1 MMGRREAIFEKEE
14 KHMSKVI
21 MSGNEAVARGCYEAG
36 VHFAAAYP
44 GTPSTEI
51 LENIGG
57 LYKENIYAEWAP
69 NEKVAAEA
77 ALGASIGGMRAIC
90 TFKHVGMNVAADPI
104 FTAGYCGVNGGLV
117 YVTADDPAC
126 HSSQNEQDNRLYAPH
141 AKLAMIEASDSQEC
155 KDYIRKAYEIS
166 EEFDIPVLFRMTTRV
181 CHSKSV
187 VETGERTEVPV
198 KPYVKDPSKYSM
210 LPVNAR
216 KRHVIRED
224 LLAKLEEYAYTS
236 ELNRLEEA
244 AGADTGIITS
254 GISYQYVK
262 EVFGDRVSI
271 LKMGL
276 THPLSRKL
284 LQEFASR
291 YAHLIVVEE
300 GEPYLENAVRCLG
313 FTDITGKDKL
323 TIQGEFNTRVVRDSL
338 REELI
343 RLGLEKPEEDGCE
356 DSSPAEIQVPARP
369 PVLCAGCPHRGFYYA
384 LSRQS
389 DKFVSMGDI
398 GCYALAVSP
407 PLNGFDTCICM
418 GAGFSTLVGLSRAL
432 KAQGDSRKAIGEM
445 GDSTFFH
452 SGITSLIDIVASETD
467 AVAVILDNSITAM
480 TGHQQNPGT
489 TKNLMGYESPAIS
502 IEAVVRALG
511 IDDDHLRIFDPVD
524 QEAAKEALEAA
535 YEAKGP
541 FVIITKRP
549 CALIKEVQK
558 ANAGKYVEIDP
569 EKCVGCRQCMKIACP
584 SLAFDAEAKKAYV
597 ADTGNCNQCGLC
609 MQQCKF
615 GAIGKAGE

>member
-1 MMGRREAIFEKEE
+1 
-14 KHMSKVI
+14 MSKLI

-57 LYKENIYAEWAP
+57 LYKEEIYAEWSP

-141 AKLAMIEASDSQEC
+141 AKLAMVEASDSQEC
-155 KDYIRKAYEIS
+155 KDYVKKAFEIS
-166 EEFDIPVLFRMTTRV
+166 EQFDIPVLFRMTTRV

-187 VETGERTEVPV
+187 VETGERTPV
-198 KPYVKDPSKYSM
+198 SVKKYVKDPSKYSM

-216 KRHVIRED
+216 KRHVVRED
-224 LLAKLEEYAYTS
+224 LLAKLEEYACTS
-236 ELNRLEEA
+236 ELNRLEETE
-244 AGADTGIITS
+244 GADTGIITS
-254 GISYQYVK
+254 GISYQYAR
-262 EVFGDRVSI
+262 EVFGDSVSY

-276 THPLSRKL
+276 THPLSRRL
-284 LQEFASR
+284 LSEFASK
-291 YAHLIVVEE
+291 YEHLIVIEE
-300 GEPYLENAVRCLG
+300 GEPYLENAVKCLG
-313 FTDITGKDKL
+313 FTKVTGKDKL

-338 REELI
+338 KEDLI
-343 RLGLEKPEEDGCE
+343 RLGLAVSEEGGACCKKEAEK
-356 DSSPAEIQVPARP
+356 EIAVPARP

-384 LSRQS
+384 LSKQS

-432 KAQGDSRKAIGEM
+432 KAQGDSRKAIGEL

-489 TKNLMGYESPAIS
+489 TKNLMGYESPAID
-502 IEAVVRALG
+502 IEKVVRALG

-524 QEAAKEALEAA
+524 QAAAKEALEAA
-535 YEAKGP
+535 YAAEGP

-558 ANAGKYVEIDP
+558 ANAGKHVQIDP
-569 EKCVGCRQCMKIACP
+569 EKCVGCKQCMKIACP
-584 SLAFDAEAKKAYV
+584 ALAFDAEAKKAYV
-597 ADTGNCNQCGLC
+597 ADVGNCNRCGLC

>member
-1 MMGRREAIFEKEE
+1 MNRQ
-14 KHMSKVI
+14 I

-57 LYKENIYAEWAP
+57 LYKDEIYAEWAP

-104 FTAGYCGVNGGLV
+104 FTAGYTGVNGGLV
-117 YVTADDPAC
+117 FVTADDPAC

-141 AKLAMIEASDSQEC
+141 AKLCMIEASDSREC
-155 KDYIRKAYEIS
+155 RDYVKQAFALS
-166 EEFDIPVLFRMTTRV
+166 EQFDIPVLFRMTTRV

-187 VETGERTEVPV
+187 VELEERQAVPV
-198 KPYVKDPSKYSM
+198 RKYEKQPGKYSM

-216 KRHVIRED
+216 KRHVVREE
-224 LLAKLEEYAYTS
+224 LLSNLEEYAYTS
-236 ELNRLEEA
+236 DLNRVEEVP
-244 AGADTGIITS
+244 GSSIGIITS

-262 EVFGDRVSI
+262 EVFGETASV

-276 THPLSRKL
+276 TCPLSRKL
-284 LQEFASR
+284 LGEFAAK
-291 YAHLIVVEE
+291 YKTLLVVEE
-300 GEPYLENAVRCLG
+300 GEPYLENAVKALG
-313 FTDITGKDKL
+313 FTHVIGKDRL

-338 REELI
+338 AEFL
-343 RLGLEKPEEDGCE
+343 PEEARAAAD
-356 DSSPAEIQVPARP
+356 DTTAALLEIPARP

-384 LSRQS
+384 LSRKAE
-389 DKFVSMGDI
+389 KFVSMGDI

-407 PLNGFDTCICM
+407 PLSGFDTCICM

-432 KAQGDSRKAIGEM
+432 SAQGDSRKAIGEM

-452 SGITSLIDIVASETD
+452 SGITSLIDIIASETN

-489 TKNLMGYESPAIS
+489 AKNLMGYDSPAID
-502 IEAVVRALG
+502 IEKVVRALG
-511 IDDDHLRIFDPVD
+511 IDDAHLRIIDPVD
-524 QEAAKEALEAA
+524 QAAAAEALDAA
-535 YEAKGP
+535 YQAEGP
-541 FVIITKRP
+541 FVIITRRP
-549 CALIKEVQK
+549 CALIREVQK
-558 ANAGKYVEIDP
+558 ANAGKYVTIDP
-569 EKCVGCRQCMKIACP
+569 EACVGCRSCMKIACP
-584 SLAFDAEAKKAYV
+584 SLAFDGEKKKAYV
-597 ADTGNCNQCGLC
+597 ADTANCNRCGLC
-609 MQQCKF
+609 IQQCKF
-615 GAIGKAGE
+615 DAIRKAGE

>member
-1 MMGRREAIFEKEE
+1 MNKL
-14 KHMSKVI
+14 I

-57 LYKENIYAEWAP
+57 LYKNEIYAEWAP

-104 FTAGYCGVNGGLV
+104 FTAGYTGVNGGLV
-117 YVTADDPAC
+117 YVSADDPAC

-141 AKLAMIEASDSQEC
+141 AKLAMIEPSDSQEC
-155 KDYIRKAYEIS
+155 KDYIKKAYEIS
-166 EEFDIPVLFRMTTRV
+166 EQFDIPVLFRMTTRV

-187 VETGERTEVPV
+187 VELGERTEVPV
-198 KPYVKDPSKYSM
+198 KSYEKRPDKYSM

-224 LLAKLEEYAYTS
+224 LLKDLEEYAYTS
-236 ELNRLEEA
+236 ELNRLEEVP
-244 AGADTGIITS
+244 GARTGVITS

-262 EVFGDRVSI
+262 DVFGDTASV

-276 THPLSRKL
+276 THPLSKKL
-284 LQEFASR
+284 LSEFASR
-291 YAHLIVVEE
+291 FERIIVVEE
-300 GEPYLENAVRCLG
+300 GEPYLENAVKTLG
-313 FTDITGKDKL
+313 FTNVTGKDQL
-323 TIQGEFNTRVVRDSL
+323 TIQGEFNTRVVKDSL
-338 REELI
+338 FGKEEI
-343 RLGLEKPEEDGCE
+343 FTYQ
-356 DSSPAEIQVPARP
+356 AEGVNVPPRP

-398 GCYALAVSP
+398 GCYALAVNP

-432 KAQGDSRKAIGEM
+432 KAQGDPRKAIGEM

-452 SGITSLIDIVASETD
+452 SGITSLIDLITSESD
-467 AVAVILDNSITAM
+467 AVACILDNSITAM
-480 TGHQQNPGT
+480 TGHQENPGT
-489 TKNLMGYESPAIS
+489 AKNLMGYDSPAIN

-511 IDDDHLRIFDPVD
+511 VDDDHLRIFDPVD
-524 QEAAKEALEAA
+524 QAAAKEALEAA
-535 YEAKGP
+535 YAAKGT

-549 CALIKEVQK
+549 CALIKEVAR

-569 EKCVGCRQCMKIACP
+569 EKCVGCKQCMKVACP
-584 SLAFDAEAKKAYV
+584 SLAFNPDGKKAYV
-597 ADTGNCNQCGLC
+597 ADPANCNQCGLC
-609 MQQCKF
+609 LQQCKF
-615 GAIGKAGE
+615 GAISPAGK

>member
-1 MMGRREAIFEKEE
+1 
-14 KHMSKVI
+14 MSKVI

-36 VHFAAAYP
+36 IHFAAAYP

-51 LENIGG
+51 LENIGK
-57 LYKENIYAEWAP
+57 LYKDKIYSEWAP

-77 ALGASIGGMRAIC
+77 ALGASIGGMRSLC

-104 FTAGYCGVNGGLV
+104 FTAGYTGVNAGLV
-117 YVTADDPAC
+117 YVSADDPAC

-155 KDYIRKAYEIS
+155 KDFIIKAYEIS
-166 EEFDIPVLFRMTTRV
+166 EEFDIPVLFRMTTRI

-187 VETGERTEVPV
+187 VELGERTEVPV
-198 KPYVKDPSKYSM
+198 RKYEKRPEKYSM

-216 KRHVIRED
+216 KRHIIREE
-224 LLAKLEEYAYTS
+224 LLARLEEYAYTS
-236 ELNRLEEA
+236 PLNRLEEVS
-244 AGADTGIITS
+244 GSDTLVITS
-254 GISYQYVK
+254 GISYQYAK
-262 EVFGDRVSI
+262 ECLGGSASV

-284 LQEFASR
+284 LRETASR
-291 YAHLIVVEE
+291 YSNIIVVEE
-300 GEPYLENAVRCLG
+300 GEPYLENAVRNLG
-313 FTDITGKDKL
+313 FTNVTGKDKL
-323 TIQGEFNTRVVRDSL
+323 TIQGEFNTKVVR
-338 REELI
+338 E
-343 RLGLEKPEEDGCE
+343 GLFGADNDFEYKVEGTD
-356 DSSPAEIQVPARP
+356 IPARP

-398 GCYALAVSP
+398 GCYALAVNP

-432 KAQGDSRKAIGEM
+432 KAQGDPRKAIGEM

-452 SGITSLIDIVASETD
+452 SGITSLIDIIVSNTN
-467 AVAVILDNSITAM
+467 AVACILDNSITAM
-480 TGHQQNPGT
+480 TGHQENPGT
-489 TKNLMGYESPAIS
+489 FRNLMGEASPAIN
-502 IEAVVRALG
+502 IEALVRSLG

-524 QEAAKEALEAA
+524 QQAASEALEAA
-535 YEAKGP
+535 YAAEGP

-549 CALIKEVQK
+549 CVLIKEVAK
-558 ANAGKYVEIDP
+558 ANAGRHVVVNT
-569 EKCVGCRQCMKIACP
+569 EKCVGCRSCMKIACP
-584 SLAFDAEAKKAYV
+584 SLAFDTENKKAYV
-597 ADTGNCNQCGLC
+597 ADTANCNQCGLC

-615 GAIGKAGE
+615 GAIEKYGKEGK

>member
-1 MMGRREAIFEKEE
+1 
-14 KHMSKVI
+14 MSKLI

-57 LYKENIYAEWAP
+57 LYRDEIYSEWSP

-141 AKLAMIEASDSQEC
+141 AKLAMIEPSDSQEC
-155 KDYIRKAYEIS
+155 KDFLKKAYEIS
-166 EEFDIPVLFRMTTRV
+166 EAFDTPVLFRMTTRV

-187 VETGERTEVPV
+187 VELGERQEVPV
-198 KPYVKDPSKYSM
+198 RKYEKHPEKYSM

-216 KRHVIRED
+216 KRHIIREE
-224 LLAKLEEYAYTS
+224 LLGKLEEYSYTS
-236 ELNRLEEA
+236 DLNRVEEVK
-244 AGADTGIITS
+244 GTDTGVITS

-262 EVFGDRVSI
+262 DVFGDSVSV

-276 THPLSRKL
+276 THPLSKKL
-284 LQEFASR
+284 LTEFASK
-291 YAHLIVVEE
+291 YEKIIVVEE
-300 GEPYLENAVRCLG
+300 GEPYLENAVKTLG
-313 FTDITGKDKL
+313 FTNVTGKDKL
-323 TIQGEFNTRVVRDSL
+323 TIQGEFNTKVVRDSL
-338 REELI
+338 
-343 RLGLEKPEEDGCE
+343 LGEQDTFRYK
-356 DSSPAEIQVPARP
+356 AEGVEVPARP

-384 LSRQS
+384 LSKQAE
-389 DKFVSMGDI
+389 KFVSAGDI
-398 GCYALAVSP
+398 GCYALAVNP

-418 GAGFSTLVGLSRAL
+418 GAGFSALVGLSRAL
-432 KAQGDSRKAIGEM
+432 KAQGDTRKAIGEL

-452 SGITSLIDIVASETD
+452 SGLTSLIDIVASETN

-480 TGHQQNPGT
+480 TGHQENPGT
-489 TKNLMGYESPAIS
+489 VRNLMGYESPAID
-502 IEAVVRALG
+502 IVALVKALG
-511 IDDDHLRIFDPVD
+511 IDDDHLRIFDPID

-535 YEAKGP
+535 YQAEGP

-558 ANAGKYVEIDP
+558 ANAGKHVAIDP
-569 EKCVGCRQCMKIACP
+569 DKCVGCRQCMKVACP
-584 SLAFDAEAKKAYV
+584 SLAFDGEKKKAYV
-597 ADTGNCNQCGLC
+597 ADTANCNRCGLC
-609 MQQCKF
+609 IQQCKF

>member
-1 MMGRREAIFEKEE
+1 
-14 KHMSKVI
+14 MSKLI

-57 LYKENIYAEWAP
+57 LYKDEIYAEWAP

-155 KDYIRKAYEIS
+155 KDFICKAYEIS

-187 VETGERTEVPV
+187 VETGERTAVPV
-198 KPYVKDPSKYSM
+198 RPYVKDPSKYSM

-216 KRHVIRED
+216 KRHVVRED

-236 ELNRLEEA
+236 GLNKLEESPH
-244 AGADTGIITS
+244 ADTGIITS

-262 EVFGDRVSI
+262 EVFCPDGQSDKVSI

-276 THPLSRKL
+276 TYPLSKRL

-291 YAHLIVVEE
+291 YEHLIIVEE

-313 FTDITGKDKL
+313 FTRLTGKDKL

-338 REELI
+338 KEELV
-343 RLGLEKPEEDGCE
+343 RLELSASEADQETACRSGSQQDAGMI
-356 DSSPAEIQVPARP
+356 AVPARP

-432 KAQGDSRKAIGEM
+432 KAQQDPRKAIGEM

-452 SGITSLIDIVASETD
+452 SGITSLIDIVASESD

-535 YEAKGP
+535 YAAQGP

-558 ANAGKYVEIDP
+558 ANAGKHVSIDP

-584 SLAFDAEAKKAYV
+584 SLAFDADAKKAYV
-597 ADTGNCNQCGLC
+597 ADTANCNQCGLC

-615 GAIGKAGE
+615 GAIGKAEVQQ

>member
-1 MMGRREAIFEKEE
+1 
-14 KHMSKVI
+14 MSKKQI

-57 LYKENIYAEWAP
+57 LYKDTIYAEWAP

-104 FTAGYCGVNGGLV
+104 FTAGYTGVNGGLV

-155 KDYIRKAYEIS
+155 KDYVKKAYEIS
-166 EEFDIPVLFRMTTRV
+166 EQFDIPVLFRMTTRV

-187 VETGERTEVPV
+187 VELGEHCPVPV
-198 KPYVKDPSKYSM
+198 KPYIKEPSKYSM
-210 LPVNAR
+210 LPVNAK
-216 KRHVIRED
+216 KRHVVRED
-224 LLAKLEEYAYTS
+224 LLNRLEEYAYTS
-236 ELNRLEEA
+236 ELNRLEEVP
-244 AGADTGIITS
+244 GAQIGIITS

-276 THPLSRKL
+276 THPLSRSL
-284 LQEFASR
+284 LQEFAQK
-291 YAHLIVVEE
+291 YPTLIVVEE

-313 FTDITGKDKL
+313 FTRVVGKDKL

-338 REELI
+338 QEFLPALGIEI
-343 RLGLEKPEEDGCE
+343 RDTKPCNTGDA
-356 DSSPAEIQVPARP
+356 PIPARP

-389 DKFVSMGDI
+389 ERFVSMGDI

-432 KAQGDSRKAIGEM
+432 KAQGDTRKAIGEL

-452 SGITSLIDIVASETD
+452 SGLTSLIDIVASETN

-489 TKNLMGYESPAIS
+489 VKNLMGYESPAID
-502 IEAVVRALG
+502 IVALVRALG
-511 IDDDHLRIFDPVD
+511 VDDDHLRVFDPVD
-524 QEAAKEALEAA
+524 QAAAKEALDAA
-535 YEAKGP
+535 YAAEGP

-558 ANAGKYVEIDP
+558 ANAGKHVVIDP
-569 EKCVGCRQCMKIACP
+569 DTCVGCKQCMKIACP
-584 SLAFDAEAKKAYV
+584 SLAFDGERKKAYV
-597 ADTGNCNQCGLC
+597 ADTANCNRCGLC

-615 GAIGKAGE
+615 KAIRKAGE

>member
-1 MMGRREAIFEKEE
+1 MKRL
-14 KHMSKVI
+14 I

-57 LYKENIYAEWAP
+57 LYKDEIYAEWAP

-155 KDYIRKAYEIS
+155 KDFIRKAYEIS
-166 EEFDIPVLFRMTTRV
+166 EQFDIPVLFRMTTRV

-187 VETGERTEVPV
+187 VETGERTPAAVR
-198 KPYVKDPSKYSM
+198 PYIKDPSKYSM

-236 ELNRLEEA
+236 ELNQLEEA

-262 EVFGDRVSI
+262 EVFCPDGHSDKVSI

-276 THPLSRKL
+276 THPLSKKL

-291 YAHLIVVEE
+291 YQHLIIVEE
-300 GEPYLENAVRCLG
+300 GEPYLENAVKCLG
-313 FTDITGKDKL
+313 FTNVTGKNKL
-323 TIQGEFNTRVVRDSL
+323 TIQGEFNTRVVRDAL
-338 REELI
+338 KEDLT
-343 RLGLEKPEEDGCE
+343 RLGLGAPEGTGSADCGSGSPEDASVIE
-356 DSSPAEIQVPARP
+356 VPARP

-384 LSRQS
+384 LSKQS

-432 KAQGDSRKAIGEM
+432 KAQGDPRKAIGEM

-452 SGITSLIDIVASETD
+452 SGITSLIDIVASQTD

-535 YEAKGP
+535 YAAKGP

-549 CALIKEVQK
+549 CALIKEVQR
-558 ANAGKYVEIDP
+558 ANAGKHVSIDP

-584 SLAFDAEAKKAYV
+584 SLAFDADAKKAYV
-597 ADTGNCNQCGLC
+597 ADTANCNQCGLC
-609 MQQCKF
+609 MQQCRF
-615 GAIGKAGE
+615 DAIGKVEVQQ

>member
-1 MMGRREAIFEKEE
+1 
-14 KHMSKVI
+14 MSKMI

-57 LYKENIYAEWAP
+57 LYKDAIYAEWAP

-104 FTAGYCGVNGGLV
+104 FTAGYTGVNGGLV
-117 YVTADDPAC
+117 FVTADDPAC

-155 KDYIRKAYEIS
+155 RDYIKKAYELS

-187 VETGERTEVPV
+187 VELGERSEVPV
-198 KPYVKDPSKYSM
+198 KQYEKHPEKYSM

-224 LLAKLEEYAYTS
+224 LLDKLEEYAYTS
-236 ELNRLEEA
+236 ELNRMEEVE
-244 AGADTGIITS
+244 GSDTGIITS

-262 EVFGDRVSI
+262 EVFGDTVSV

-276 THPLSRKL
+276 THPLSRRL
-284 LQEFASR
+284 LTEFASR
-291 YAHLIVVEE
+291 YPHLIVVEE
-300 GEPYLENAVRCLG
+300 GEPYLENAVKALG
-313 FTDITGKDKL
+313 FTQVTGKDKL
-323 TIQGEFNTRVVRDSL
+323 TIQGEFNTKVVRDSL
-338 REELI
+338 
-343 RLGLEKPEEDGCE
+343 LGKEDAFSYTVE
-356 DSSPAEIQVPARP
+356 DAKVPSRP

-398 GCYALAVSP
+398 GCYALAVNP

-452 SGITSLIDIVASETD
+452 SGITSLIDIIASETD
-467 AVAVILDNSITAM
+467 AVACILDNSITAM

-489 TKNLMGYESPAIS
+489 QKNLMGYESPAID
-502 IEAVVRALG
+502 IESVVRALG
-511 IDDDHLRIFDPVD
+511 IDDAHLRVFDPVD
-524 QEAAKEALEAA
+524 QSAAREALEAA
-535 YEAKGP
+535 YAAKGP

-549 CALIKEVQK
+549 CALIKEVQR
-558 ANAGKYVEIDP
+558 ANAGKHVRINPDT
-569 EKCVGCRQCMKIACP
+569 CVGCKQCMKIACP
-584 SLAFDAEAKKAYV
+584 SLAFDSEQKKAYV
-597 ADTGNCNQCGLC
+597 ADTANCNQCGLC

-615 GAIGKAGE
+615 GAIEKAGEGR

>member
-1 MMGRREAIFEKEE
+1 
-14 KHMSKVI
+14 MSKQI

-57 LYKENIYAEWAP
+57 LYKEEIYSEWAP

-104 FTAGYCGVNGGLV
+104 FTAGYCGVNAGLV

-141 AKLAMIEASDSQEC
+141 AKLAMVEPSDSQEC
-155 KDYIRKAYEIS
+155 KDFIKKAYEIS
-166 EEFDIPVLFRMTTRV
+166 EQFDTPVLFRMTTRV

-187 VETGERTEVPV
+187 VELGERSEVPV
-198 KPYVKDPSKYSM
+198 KKYERRPEKYSM

-216 KRHVIRED
+216 KRHVIREA
-224 LLAKLEEYAYTS
+224 LLQDLEEYAYTS
-236 ELNRLEEA
+236 ELNRVEKVE
-244 AGADTGIITS
+244 GTDTGVITS

-262 EVFGDRVSI
+262 DVFGDSVSV

-276 THPLSRKL
+276 THPLSRRL
-284 LQEFASR
+284 LQEFASG
-291 YAHLIVVEE
+291 YKHLIVVEE
-300 GEPYLENAVRCLG
+300 GEPYLENALKILG
-313 FTDITGKDKL
+313 FTNVTGKDKL

-338 REELI
+338 
-343 RLGLEKPEEDGCE
+343 LGKQEVF
-356 DSSPAEIQVPARP
+356 SYQVEGVQAPPRP

-389 DKFVSMGDI
+389 DKFVSSGDI
-398 GCYALAVSP
+398 GCYALAVNP

-418 GAGFSTLVGLSRAL
+418 GAGFSSLVGLSRAL
-432 KAQGDSRKAIGEM
+432 KAQGDTRKAIGEL

-452 SGITSLIDIVASETD
+452 SGLTSLIDIVASQTN

-480 TGHQQNPGT
+480 TGHQENPGT
-489 TKNLMGYESPAIS
+489 VRNLMGYESPAIG
-502 IEAVVRALG
+502 IEALVRALG
-511 IDDDHLRIFDPVD
+511 IDDDHLRIFDPID

-535 YEAKGP
+535 YQAEGP

-549 CALIKEVQK
+549 CALIKEVAR
-558 ANAGKYVEIDP
+558 ANAGKHVQIDP
-569 EKCVGCRQCMKIACP
+569 DKCVGCKQCMKVACP
-584 SLAFDAEAKKAYV
+584 SLAFDSEAKKAYV
-597 ADTGNCNQCGLC
+597 ADTANCNQCGLC
-609 MQQCKF
+609 LQQCKF